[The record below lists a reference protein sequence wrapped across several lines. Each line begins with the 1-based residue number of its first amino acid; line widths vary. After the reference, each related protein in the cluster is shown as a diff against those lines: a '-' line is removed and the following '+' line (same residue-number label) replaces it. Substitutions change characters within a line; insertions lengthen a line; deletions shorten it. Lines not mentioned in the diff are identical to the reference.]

1 MLSVL
6 RTRGVPYL
14 LSTSLLG
21 RLPGAMSAL
30 ALVRLVVDQ
39 GGTYVAAS
47 VLTAAYVVAGTVG
60 QPLLA
65 RIIDR
70 TGRRRS
76 VLLAAAVVSTLAF
89 VVTALAAVS
98 LPVAGIIA
106 VALAGFATPP
116 IEPTLR
122 SLWPA
127 VVGEGPPLTSA
138 FALDAAVQEVGYII
152 GPLLTALGILVFGAQ
167 GNVLLIGGIGLVG
180 TLLFAL
186 HARLERSLAHLE
198 VHHEGTPLSSRP
210 FQRLLISVV
219 GSAAPVGALTITAT
233 AFATSRGMPGV
244 SAWAIA
250 LNATGALAGALLFAR
265 FPPRATAATLIRP
278 LGGLLAAVYL
288 LTAIVALPVWAW
300 LAAALLTGVLLPPY
314 LTQVFTQTP
323 GSVLPIHAVEA
334 NAWVISSFAVGIAAG
349 TLIAGAL
356 VALPQGITLAV
367 LVTSALG
374 IAAALQASPRALTRG
389 W

>member
-1 MLSVL
+1 
-6 RTRGVPYL
+6 P
-14 LSTSLLG
+14 
-21 RLPGAMSAL
+21 
-30 ALVRLVVDQ
+30 
-39 GGTYVAAS
+39 
-47 VLTAAYVVAGTVG
+47 
-60 QPLLA
+60 
-65 RIIDR
+65 
-70 TGRRRS
+70 
-76 VLLAAAVVSTLAF
+76 
-89 VVTALAAVS
+89 
-98 LPVAGIIA
+98 
-106 VALAGFATPP
+106 
-116 IEPTLR
+116 E
-122 SLWPA
+122 
-127 VVGEGPPLTSA
+127 
-138 FALDAAVQEVGYII
+138 
-152 GPLLTALGILVFGAQ
+152 
-167 GNVLLIGGIGLVG
+167 
-180 TLLFAL
+180 
-186 HARLERSLAHLE
+186 
-198 VHHEGTPLSSRP
+198 
-210 FQRLLISVV
+210 
-219 GSAAPVGALTITAT
+219 
-233 AFATSRGMPGV
+233 V

-356 VALPQGITLAV
+356 VALPQGVTLAV

-389 W
+389 